1 MIKYISKCRCCDH
14 EDLKTIIDLNKQP
27 IQGSFIYP
35 NKIEP
40 PKLKIDSI
48 IKLCNPKTGGCGLV
62 QNLVTIDPSILYSN
76 YGYRSSISN
85 TMKKHLNEIVNN
97 IINFLKQNDIKPTR
111 VLDIGANDL
120 YLLQQYSSDIER
132 IGIDPSDIIN
142 ENKINDIKTINDFYP
157 SIKIDGKFDIISSI
171 ACFYDI
177 DDPVNFCK
185 HIEGNLKDNGIWVCE
200 FAYLKSVI
208 NNLAYDGMVH
218 EHLCLYSIATFENI
232 LKKTGLKILKI
243 EENDTNNGS
252 LQVWIIKE
260 TNNYYQNKGFKK
272 DILNLKIK
280 ELDQKLDDF
289 EIYESFMKKIN
300 QHKDQL
306 VQLLKEF
313 KSQNKKIHIY
323 GMSTKLNTI
332 LSYCDIGPEL
342 IDYAAER
349 SKEKIG
355 AKTISGIPIIS
366 EEDSRKIADVYLVG
380 PYHFKNE
387 IVTRENETIQRG
399 IKFIFPLPA
408 ITII

>member
-1 MIKYISKCRCCDH
+1 MIKYISKCRCCNH
-14 EDLKTIIDLNKQP
+14 KDLKTIIDLNKQP

-40 PKLKIDSI
+40 PKVEIDSV

-62 QNLVTIDPSILYSN
+62 QNLVTIDPNILYSN
-76 YGYRSSISN
+76 YGYRSSVSD
-85 TMKKHLNEIVNN
+85 TMKKHLNEIVSN

-120 YLLQQYSSDIER
+120 YLLQQYSSDTER

-142 ENKINDIKTINDFYP
+142 ENKIDHIKTINDFYP
-157 SIKIDGKFDIISSI
+157 SIKIHGTFDIISSI

-177 DDPVNFCK
+177 DDPINFCK
-185 HIEGNLKDNGIWVCE
+185 HIENNLKDNGIWICE
-200 FAYLKSVI
+200 FAYLSSVI
-208 NNLAYDGMVH
+208 NNLAYDSMVH
-218 EHLCLYSIATFENI
+218 EHLCLYSIATFESI

-243 EENDTNNGS
+243 EENNSNNGS
-252 LQVWIIKE
+252 LQVWVIKE
-260 TNNYYQNKGFKK
+260 NNSYYQNENFKK

-300 QHKDQL
+300 EHRDQL
-306 VQLLKEF
+306 VQLLKYF

-332 LSYCDIGPEL
+332 LSYCNIGPEL

-380 PYHFKNE
+380 PYHFKTE
-387 IVTRENETIQRG
+387 ILNRESESIKKG
-399 IKFIFPLPA
+399 IKFIFPLPV

>member
-1 MIKYISKCRCCDH
+1 MIRYISKCRCCNH
-14 EDLKTIIDLNKQP
+14 KDLKTIIDLNKQP

-40 PKLKIDSI
+40 PKVEIDSV

-62 QNLVTIDPSILYSN
+62 QNLVTVDPSILYSN
-76 YGYRSSISN
+76 YGYRSSISD

-97 IINFLKQNDIKPTR
+97 VINFLKQNNIEPTR

-120 YLLQQYSSDIER
+120 YLLQQYKSNIEK

-142 ENKINDIKTINDFYP
+142 ENKIDNIKTINDFYP

-177 DDPVNFCK
+177 DDPINFCK
-185 HIEGNLKDNGIWVCE
+185 HIESNLKDNGIWICE

-218 EHLCLYSIATFENI
+218 EHLCLYSIGTFENI

-252 LQVWIIKE
+252 LQVWVIKE
-260 TNNYYQNKGFKK
+260 NNSYYQNENFKK

-280 ELDQKLDDF
+280 ELNQKLDDIQ
-289 EIYESFMKKIN
+289 IYENFMTKIN
-300 QHKDQL
+300 DHKHQL
-306 VQLLKEF
+306 VKLLKAF

-332 LSYCDIGPEL
+332 LSYCKIGPEL

-349 SKEKIG
+349 SKEKVG

-366 EEDSRKIADVYLVG
+366 EEDSRKIADIYLVG

>member
-1 MIKYISKCRCCDH
+1 MIKYISKCRCCNH
-14 EDLKTIIDLNKQP
+14 KDLKTIIDLNKQP

-40 PKLKIDSI
+40 PKVEIDSI

-62 QNLVTIDPSILYSN
+62 QNLVTVDPNILYSN
-76 YGYRSSISN
+76 YGYRSSVSD

-97 IINFLKQNDIKPTR
+97 IINFLKENNIEPTR
-111 VLDIGANDL
+111 ILDIGANDL
-120 YLLQQYSSDIER
+120 YLLQQYQSNIEK

-157 SIKIDGKFDIISSI
+157 SIKINGKFDIISSI

-185 HIEGNLKDNGIWVCE
+185 HIENNLKDNGIWICE
-200 FAYLKSVI
+200 FAYLSSVI

-218 EHLCLYSIATFENI
+218 EHLCLYSIVTFENI

-243 EENDTNNGS
+243 EENNTNNGS
-252 LQVWIIKE
+252 LQVWVIKE
-260 TNNYYQNKGFKK
+260 NNSYYQNENFKK

-280 ELDQKLDDF
+280 ELKKKLDDVK
-289 EIYESFMKKIN
+289 IYESFMTKIN
-300 QHKDQL
+300 NHKYQL
-306 VQLLKEF
+306 LELLKEF

-332 LSYCDIGPEL
+332 LSYCNIGPEL

-366 EEDSRKIADVYLVG
+366 EKDSREIADIYLVG

-387 IVTRENETIQRG
+387 ILIREKESIQKG
-399 IKFIFPLPA
+399 IKFIFPLPE

>member
-1 MIKYISKCRCCDH
+1 MIKYISKCRCCNH
-14 EDLKTIIDLNKQP
+14 KDLKTIIDLNKQP

-40 PKLKIDSI
+40 PKVEIDSV

-62 QNLVTIDPSILYSN
+62 QNLVTIDPNILYSN
-76 YGYRSSISN
+76 YGYRSSVSD
-85 TMKKHLNEIVNN
+85 TMKKHLNEIVSN

-120 YLLQQYSSDIER
+120 YLLQQYSSDTER

-142 ENKINDIKTINDFYP
+142 ENKIDHIKTINDFYP
-157 SIKIDGKFDIISSI
+157 SIKIHGTFDIISSI

-177 DDPVNFCK
+177 DDPINFCK
-185 HIEGNLKDNGIWVCE
+185 HIENNLKDNGIWICE
-200 FAYLKSVI
+200 FAYLSSVI

-300 QHKDQL
+300 EHRDQL
-306 VQLLKEF
+306 VQLLKYF

-332 LSYCDIGPEL
+332 LSYCNIGPEL

-380 PYHFKNE
+380 PYHFKTE
-387 IVTRENETIQRG
+387 ILNRESESIKKG
-399 IKFIFPLPA
+399 IKFIFPLPVV
-408 ITII
+408 TII

>member
-1 MIKYISKCRCCDH
+1 MIKYISKCRCCNH
-14 EDLKTIIDLNKQP
+14 KDLKTIIDLNKQP

-40 PKLKIDSI
+40 PKVQIDSV

-62 QNLVTIDPSILYSN
+62 QNLVTVDPSILYSN
-76 YGYRSSISN
+76 YGYRSSISD

-97 IINFLKQNDIKPTR
+97 VINFLKQNNIEPTR

-120 YLLQQYSSDIER
+120 YLLQQYKSNIEK
-132 IGIDPSDIIN
+132 IGIDPSEIIN
-142 ENKINDIKTINDFYP
+142 ENKIDNIKTINDFYP
-157 SIKIDGKFDIISSI
+157 SIKIHGTFDIISSI

-177 DDPVNFCK
+177 DDPINFCK
-185 HIEGNLKDNGIWVCE
+185 HIESNLKDNGIWICE

-218 EHLCLYSIATFENI
+218 EHLCLYSIQTFENI

-243 EENDTNNGS
+243 EENNSNNGS
-252 LQVWIIKE
+252 LQVWVIKE
-260 TNNYYQNKGFKK
+260 NNSYYQNENFKK

-300 QHKDQL
+300 QHRDQL

-332 LSYCDIGPEL
+332 LSYCNIGPEL

-366 EEDSRKIADVYLVG
+366 EEYSRKIADIYLVG
-380 PYHFKNE
+380 PYHFKDE
-387 IVTRENETIQRG
+387 ILSRESESIKKG
-399 IKFIFPLPA
+399 IKFIFPLPN
-408 ITII
+408 IMII

>member
-1 MIKYISKCRCCDH
+1 MIKYISKCRCCSH
-14 EDLKTIIDLNKQP
+14 KDLKTIIDLNKQP

-40 PKLKIDSI
+40 PKVEIDSV

-62 QNLVTIDPSILYSN
+62 QNLVTIDPNILYSN
-76 YGYRSSISN
+76 YGYRSSVSD

-97 IINFLKQNDIKPTR
+97 IINFLKQNNLEPTR

-120 YLLQQYSSDIER
+120 YLLQQYKSNIEK

-142 ENKINDIKTINDFYP
+142 ENKIDHIKTINDFYP
-157 SIKIDGKFDIISSI
+157 SIKIHGTFDIISSI

-177 DDPVNFCK
+177 DDPINFCK
-185 HIEGNLKDNGIWVCE
+185 HIESNLKGNGIWICE

-218 EHLCLYSIATFENI
+218 EHLCLYSIGTFENF

-260 TNNYYQNKGFKK
+260 SNNHYQNEKFKK

-300 QHKDQL
+300 QHRDQL

-332 LSYCDIGPEL
+332 LSYCNIGPEL

-349 SKEKIG
+349 SEEKIG

-380 PYHFKNE
+380 PYHFKTE
-387 IVTRENETIQRG
+387 ILNRESESIKKG
-399 IKFIFPLPA
+399 IKFIFPLPV